1 MIFVFILPSNIIFQ
15 KTERERECVSEIA
28 PARKERERKKREPIA
43 GNPRASTSR
52 HEPRSS
58 FDFDFES
65 HPNHTIWLRRRT
77 QRPGSH
83 TFDFA
88 DFAPFDFADF
98 ARLRLRRDGT
108 ETTLI
113 SSIALRSR
121 LRNGWVLMNLIG
133 FDEFFLV
140 GFWWIWPDLCLSIKK
155 WYYIFVWKLKK
166 CEK

>member
-1 MIFVFILPSNIIFQ
+1 MKIFTSNHFRTHSQ
-15 KTERERECVSEIA
+15 RETEIT
-28 PARKERERKKREPIA
+28 
-43 GNPRASTSR
+43 PRSR
-52 HEPRSS
+52 HEPRSP

-65 HPNHTIWLRRRT
+65 HLDRTLRLHWRT

-83 TFDFA
+83 AFDFA
-88 DFAPFDFADF
+88 YFACLRLRRDRTPGLHVFDFAEIAPFNFADF

-108 ETTLI
+108 EMTLI

-140 GFWWIWPDLCLSIKK
+140 GF
-155 WYYIFVWKLKK
+155 
-166 CEK
+166 